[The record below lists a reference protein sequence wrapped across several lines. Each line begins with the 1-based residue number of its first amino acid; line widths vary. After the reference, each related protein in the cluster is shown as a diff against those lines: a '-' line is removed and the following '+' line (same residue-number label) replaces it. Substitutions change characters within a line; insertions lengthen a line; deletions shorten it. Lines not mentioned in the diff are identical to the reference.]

1 MSTGGLV
8 TFNSM
13 MEEQHQTI
21 QEHFV
26 VTEGKEE
33 QEIIPVKTGGQTLY
47 IRVNKKDPTKPQL
60 LLEDQNQQQ
69 QQQDFPPQAFIQ
81 QPVTK

>member
-1 MSTGGLV
+1 
-8 TFNSM
+8 
-13 MEEQHQTI
+13 MEEHQPI

-26 VTEGKEE
+26 TEEKEE

-47 IRVNKKDPTKPQL
+47 IRVNKKDPTKPQS
-60 LLEDQNQQQ
+60 EDQNQ

-81 QPVTK
+81 PVKTLSFFLKCVRTF